1 MQPSRSTWLGPTFRP
16 PVRRIVSLVPSLTLA
31 LFDLRAGHL
40 LVGRTVFCVEP
51 RSKVEAIPTVGGTKT
66 VDVERALALS
76 PDVVLANREENTRE
90 RVEAIA
96 RAAPVWLSDPRGPS
110 DVPALWR
117 EMGAIVGRGEE
128 AELNARPVEELLR
141 DVREAG
147 AGPTFIYWVW
157 RDPWMAVGRDAYISR
172 VLEAGGWHN
181 AVPEEAG
188 RYPRL
193 TPQEALSLGP
203 AAMLFASEPY
213 AFALPG
219 DADAFGQDTVPD
231 GEGWR
236 LDGRVLALA
245 VDGRLFGWYP
255 SHTVAALRRARTL
268 RTAILP
274 HGPT

>member
-1 MQPSRSTWLGPTFRP
+1 MQPSRSTWLGPRFRSP
-16 PVRRIVSLVPSLTLA
+16 ARRVVSLVPSLTLA
-31 LFDLRAGHL
+31 LFDLGAGHL

-51 RSKVEAIPTVGGTKT
+51 RSKVETIPAVGGTKN
-66 VDVERALALS
+66 VQVEQVLTLR

-96 RAAPVWLSDPRGPS
+96 RAAPVWLTDPHGPS

-117 EMGAIVGRGEE
+117 EMGAIVGRAEE
-128 AELNARPVEELLR
+128 AERSARPVEELLR
-141 DVREAG
+141 NVREAG

-157 RDPWMAVGRDAYISR
+157 RDPWMAAGRDTYISR
-172 VLEAGGWHN
+172 VLEVGGWRN

-188 RYPRL
+188 RYPKL

-203 AAMLFASEPY
+203 EAMLFASEPY

-236 LDGRVLALA
+236 LDDGVLALA
-245 VDGRLFGWYP
+245 VDGQIFGWYP
-255 SHTVAALRRARTL
+255 SHTVAALRRAGDL
-268 RTAILP
+268 RKLVM
-274 HGPT
+274 G